1 MGKKKGSVFCDYC
14 ERQYMPSDSTAEQP
28 EIFCSQACEA
38 ADHVEDSE
46 TESDDN
52 LDLKNGKR

>member
-1 MGKKKGSVFCDYC
+1 MAKKGSLFCDYC
-14 ERQYMPSDSTAEQP
+14 ERKYFPKDSTAEQP

-38 ADHVEDSE
+38 ADHIEDSE
-46 TESDDN
+46 TESDEE